1 MNTTRTRARIRTGMA
16 AIGAAAVLVAG
27 IGAVGYASN
36 GDALLL
42 GKGNKST
49 KSTKITNKKSGPV
62 LKLKTK
68 SGPALSVNTTDKIAN
83 LNADLLDGKS
93 VEVIDP
99 MSQLF
104 AIGTAGA
111 TGTGVPTFFQ
121 TTTLP
126 AGTYE
131 FFMGGTVSST
141 GTDSSSCAI
150 IDVTRLLAN
159 PTDIAAIF
167 MEDTVEGSIIGELSG
182 HYIGD
187 VVAGHRIVFGC
198 NFDTATMIVQPAQFT
213 VRKLDNVGP
222 VTGVAPTTVPKS
234 AKTLD

>member
-1 MNTTRTRARIRTGMA
+1 MNTTRTHARIRTGMA

-27 IGAVGYASN
+27 LGAVSYANN

-42 GKGNKST
+42 GKGNKAT

-68 SGPALSVNTTDKIAN
+68 SGPALSVNTSDLIAN

-93 VEVIDP
+93 VEVID
-99 MSQLF
+99 
-104 AIGTAGA
+104 
-111 TGTGVPTFFQ
+111 
-121 TTTLP
+121 
-126 AGTYE
+126 
-131 FFMGGTVSST
+131 
-141 GTDSSSCAI
+141 
-150 IDVTRLLAN
+150 VTRLLAN
-159 PTDIAAIF
+159 PTDVAAFF
-167 MEDTVEGSIIGELSG
+167 MEDTVSGAFIGELSG

-198 NFDTATMIVQPAQFT
+198 RYDTATTIVQPTQFT

-222 VTGVAPTTVPKS
+222 VTGVGPTTVPKS